1 MRIAPVSPTRSPPVA
16 ARRRLPF
23 TADLR
28 LSAMIA
34 SMITTNALAAF
45 SQDVSRTGGVGAAT
59 PVRDVQT
66 SNNRTA
72 AAASLGSQRTL
83 GAVPPAPSQA
93 PPRGSLLD
101 LRV

>member
-1 MRIAPVSPTRSPPVA
+1 MRIAPLSPTRSPAIA

-66 SNNRTA
+66 ASGRS
-72 AAASLGSQRTL
+72 AASALAGPQRTL